1 MYNDTKIFNIKYT
14 WWTFIF
20 ATVFFSHLG
29 FLFLFQKLWHIWKE
43 ASFNLKGLIL
53 EMVIFFEWLEP
64 NNDLFKWFPF
74 LTGWVSLQKRVLL
87 PAQLLVQNDPPRL
100 FRAEKGQLGGGKAGK
115 PPWQFGPNEFAK
127 CLVGRKGANRST
139 QPKLLDRVE
148 LKARLHPELLGGKDK
163 TCDSHGRY
171 SQMMM
176 SSPPRKWH
184 AFSQC
189 HMGWWVFSCQW
200 WGRVGPRMKRLKGP

>member
-1 MYNDTKIFNIKYT
+1 MISVLDR
-14 WWTFIF
+14 
-20 ATVFFSHLG
+20 LG
-29 FLFLFQKLWHIWKE
+29 FPSKK
-43 ASFNLKGLIL
+43 SFAPSPAVG
-53 EMVIFFEWLEP
+53 P
-64 NNDLFKWFPF
+64 
-74 LTGWVSLQKRVLL
+74 KR
-87 PAQLLVQNDPPRL
+87 PPRL

-176 SSPPRKWH
+176 SSPPENGMH
-184 AFSQC
+184 FHS
-189 HMGWWVFSCQW
+189 VT
-200 WGRVGPRMKRLKGP
+200 WGDGFFPVSDEAEWGPA